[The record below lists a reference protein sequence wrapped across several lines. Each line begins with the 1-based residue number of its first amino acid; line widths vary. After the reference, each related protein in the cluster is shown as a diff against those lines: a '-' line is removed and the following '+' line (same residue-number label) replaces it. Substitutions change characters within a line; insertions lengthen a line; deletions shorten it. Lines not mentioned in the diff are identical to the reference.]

1 MATFKTE
8 FAVELHCEACVKT
21 VKEALSKQA
30 GVQNYTIS
38 LQDQRVV
45 VEGHAAPSQIARA
58 LKQDGRQVIVRGAG
72 VTDNDDDGAAVCI
85 FEAYTPT
92 HARDIGKP
100 QELHALARLV
110 GFVFSV
116 ANCLSR

>member
-1 MATFKTE
+1 MPSIPSFKTE

-21 VKEALSKQA
+21 VKEALSAQA
-30 GVQNYTIS
+30 GVQSYEIS
-38 LQDQRVV
+38 LKDQRVV

-58 LKQDGRQVIVRGAG
+58 LKKDGRQVIVRGAG

-85 FEAYTPT
+85 FESYTPS
-92 HARDIGKP
+92 AQDAGKP

-110 GFVFSV
+110 CS
-116 ANCLSR
+116 LSMEEC